1 MKNKKN
7 THTQDDKIKGVG
19 GGRLKREQ
27 YVHFRVS
34 GHPLISMVYSCNH
47 LVVLNQQL
55 ILIDWTCAC
64 ALFVIY
70 YYQMFNITELCLW
83 LLYIQSRGHRRRKTP
98 ALHIPLVSWQPNC
111 GRQKIRVHS
120 ARIKKVLADRSP
132 KRIESFITYILA
144 PPIYQLHAQKKE

>member
-1 MKNKKN
+1 LPIDDRKGDTNMKNKK

-55 ILIDWTCAC
+55 ILID
-64 ALFVIY
+64 
-70 YYQMFNITELCLW
+70 
-83 LLYIQSRGHRRRKTP
+83 
-98 ALHIPLVSWQPNC
+98 
-111 GRQKIRVHS
+111 
-120 ARIKKVLADRSP
+120 
-132 KRIESFITYILA
+132 
-144 PPIYQLHAQKKE
+144 